1 MARAG
6 GLASV
11 KRSEDVGRER
21 YTDRDRDR
29 SSPPRRRER
38 RDSREREIDSDR
50 GYERRR

>member
-29 SSPPRRRER
+29 SSPPRRER
-38 RDSREREIDSDR
+38 RDSRERERDSDR
-50 GYERRR
+50 GYGRRR